1 MYYPRSEYRFV
12 KFQKSETP
20 FKKYDAI
27 IKRKSTGK
35 LVRIPFGAVGY
46 DQYKDKTGL
55 GLFSS
60 YDHGNATRR
69 HSYRARHAGTLRED
83 QYSPGFFSY
92 FYLW

>member
-1 MYYPRSEYRFV
+1 MYYPRSEYRLV
-12 KFQKSETP
+12 KFERATYP
-20 FKKYDAI
+20 KKYNAI
-27 IKRKSTGK
+27 IKNKSTGK

-60 YDHGNATRR
+60 YDHKNTTRR
-69 HSYRARHAGTLRED
+69 FAYRARHIGTLRED
-83 QYSPGFFSY
+83 QFSPGYFSY